1 LGINGLELGMD
12 AITKIQERFYQDF
25 GPLEQEREYNFS
37 CPSTMKPTR
46 IESSTNGLNQIP
58 PWVKISGDV
67 RLSPFY
73 EMKDLIEKVTS
84 YVTDLNKDL
93 TVLEGKRGPSSKYTL
108 PNENLTG
115 KLEFTFD
122 EHYFEGIACSL
133 ESVGFK
139 SLAAAITD
147 VLGEAK
153 PFSISGSLPLV
164 RDLQRAGFDLTLI
177 GFGKSSVYHGD
188 NEFCQLSDM
197 KNAIKILARTI
208 INVEEAHA

>member
-1 LGINGLELGMD
+1 MFLL
-12 AITKIQERFYQDF
+12 Q
-25 GPLEQEREYNFS
+25 
-37 CPSTMKPTR
+37 
-46 IESSTNGLNQIP
+46 
-58 PWVKISGDV
+58 
-67 RLSPFY
+67 
-73 EMKDLIEKVTS
+73 LIEKVTS
-84 YVTDLNKDL
+84 YVTELNKDL

-188 NEFCQLSDM
+188 NEYCQLSDM
-197 KNAIKILARTI
+197 KDAIKILARTI
-208 INVEEAHA
+208 INVDEAHA

>member
-1 LGINGLELGMD
+1 
-12 AITKIQERFYQDF
+12 
-25 GPLEQEREYNFS
+25 
-37 CPSTMKPTR
+37 MKPTR

-73 EMKDLIEKVTS
+73 EMKDLISKVQA
-84 YVTDLNKDL
+84 YVDDLNKDL
-93 TVLEGKRGPSSKYTL
+93 TVLEGLRGPSSKYTL
-108 PNENLTG
+108 PAENLTG

-122 EHYFEGIACSL
+122 KHYFEGIACSL

-139 SLAAAITD
+139 SLEGAITT
-147 VLGEAK
+147 VLGQAK

-177 GFGKSSVYHGD
+177 GFGKSAVYHGD
-188 NEFCQLSDM
+188 NEYCSLSDM
-197 KNAIKILARTI
+197 KNAIKILAHTI